1 MTLEEHINY
10 WLESAEYDLK
20 ATESMYQTGYFV

>member
-20 ATESMYQTGYFV
+20 AAESMYQTG